1 MKILI
6 QYITVFFAAFLFSSS
21 ALAQQESLLYKIEG
35 KDLKTSYLFGTF
47 HMLPKDDL
55 EIKQKVSKSLSK
67 SEVLV
72 LEIDMSDP
80 NLQSEMMAVSMIPG
94 DDGLQNHMSEEDY
107 NTLDQYFTSKM
118 GVGMAQLNKL
128 KPFVLSSMTMVAH
141 LGQDIASYEMTLM
154 EMAGKN
160 SIGIKGLES
169 ASSQMK
175 IFDDQPYEDQIKALM
190 AMINAEGGMEGY
202 FKEMITLYKT
212 EDIDKLHDEMQT
224 YMSED
229 QEMLTKLLDN
239 RNRNWIPVME
249 QYSKDQKAFYAVG
262 AAHLGGP
269 NGVVNLLRKAGY
281 TVTPILD

>member
-1 MKILI
+1 
-6 QYITVFFAAFLFSSS
+6 
-21 ALAQQESLLYKIEG
+21 
-35 KDLKTSYLFGTF
+35 
-47 HMLPKDDL
+47 
-55 EIKQKVSKSLSK
+55 
-67 SEVLV
+67 
-72 LEIDMSDP
+72 MSDP

-141 LGQDIASYEMTLM
+141 LGQDMASYEMTLM